1 MAQGV
6 KVDMTTGSLWDKIIL
21 FAIPVALMA
30 FLQQLFNATDV
41 AVIGQFA
48 GTKAMAAVGSCG
60 AMCSFVVSLGTGMSL
75 GANVTIATNIGA
87 GDKEAV
93 RRAVHTAML
102 VAVGGGALLA
112 VVGQAIIGPI
122 MACMGIKDPAVEAM
136 ALTYMRI
143 YLAGLPVI
151 FLYDFQA
158 AIMRSQGDT
167 KTPLIALTV
176 SGAVNVALNLL
187 FVCVLG
193 MDVDGVAIATVT
205 SSAISS
211 VILLCILTHG
221 ASIVRV
227 DLRALRIDG
236 PSLKRI
242 VMVGLPAGLQGALFS
257 VANVIIQTAVN
268 SLDTAVMAGNSA
280 ANNID
285 AFSWY
290 SLNAFGQAC
299 TTFVGQNNGAGKQDR
314 CHKTLKLCF
323 IEGYTAYAVI
333 TTILL
338 LFTTQLLSIFNSDPA
353 VIEAG
358 RIRVYFILATHL
370 FTMVV
375 EIVSGY
381 LRGYGVSL
389 PPTIVAL
396 FSICVLRVLW
406 VLFVFPAD
414 HSLQTLL
421 TVYPVSVGVNAVLTV
436 ILTFAMRKHL
446 GRKTGPAHEAA
457 AA

>member
-1 MAQGV
+1 MAQAV
-6 KVDMTTGSLWDKIIL
+6 KMDMTQGSLWDKIIL
-21 FAIPVALMA
+21 FAVPVALMA
-30 FLQQLFNATDV
+30 FLQQIFNATDV

-48 GTKAMAAVGSCG
+48 GTAAMAAVGSCG
-60 AMCSFVVSLGTGMSL
+60 AMCSFVVCLGTGLSL

-87 GDKEAV
+87 GNADAV
-93 RRAVHTAML
+93 RKAVHTAIL
-102 VAVGGGALLA
+102 VALGGGVLMAALGELA
-112 VVGQAIIGPI
+112 IGPV
-122 MACMGIKDPAVEAM
+122 MAHMGIKDPAVEAM

-151 FLYDFQA
+151 FLYDFEA

-167 KTPLIALTV
+167 RTPLVALTAAGV
-176 SGAVNVALNLL
+176 VNVGLNLL
-187 FVCVLG
+187 FVCVLH

-211 VILLCILTHG
+211 AILLAVLTH
-221 ASIVRV
+221 STSVVRV
-227 DLRALRIDG
+227 DLRALRIDA

-242 VMVGLPAGLQGALFS
+242 VVVGLPAGVQGALFCI
-257 VANVIIQTAVN
+257 ANVIIQTAVN

-280 ANNID
+280 ANNLD

-299 TTFVGQNNGAGKQDR
+299 TTFVGQNNGAGRRDR
-314 CHKTLKLCF
+314 CGKTLRLCF

-338 LFTTQLLSIFNSDPA
+338 VFTRPLLAIFNGDPA

-358 RIRVYFILATHL
+358 RIRVYYILATHL

-381 LRGYGVSL
+381 LRGYGMSL
-389 PPTIVAL
+389 PPTVIAL
-396 FSICVLRVLW
+396 VSVCLVRILW
-406 VLFVFPAD
+406 VAFVFPID
-414 HSLQTLL
+414 HSLSTLL
-421 TVYPVSVGVNAVLTV
+421 TVYPVSVGLNALGIAILAFTV
-436 ILTFAMRKHL
+436 RKHL
-446 GRKTGPAHEAA
+446 GRDGYQRKK
-457 AA
+457 